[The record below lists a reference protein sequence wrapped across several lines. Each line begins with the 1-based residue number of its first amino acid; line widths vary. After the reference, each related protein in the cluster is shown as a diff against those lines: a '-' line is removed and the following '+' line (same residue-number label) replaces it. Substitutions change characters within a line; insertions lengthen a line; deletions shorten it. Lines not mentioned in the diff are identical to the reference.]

1 MEAQNK
7 SRQLDGETCAR
18 SVKDT
23 LEGTIMKKKK
33 KLTNECLSCLKPTT
47 NKQFCSGEC
56 RKKFNNWS
64 KDCGHGRSEYLSSR
78 GRRA

>member
-1 MEAQNK
+1 
-7 SRQLDGETCAR
+7 
-18 SVKDT
+18 
-23 LEGTIMKKKK
+23 MKKKK